1 VRALIEQEVIL
12 LRNVYDH
19 IGEMVNFSL
28 LDIQDYQGDA
38 LIIYKDMNQRKLFFI
53 SLVDFLSV
61 TDKRGPIEKVSFLS
75 GLLKICESPQLSQ
88 DQSENERR
96 EVVQRFRRWLEE
108 KRAIE
113 IWLPSMGAQV
123 DLLISRLD
131 AIKMSGDIS
140 KHNYLRASGVAERL
154 RIILRESGIEVSFEQ
169 AMLALPDFYIRFH
182 DDILIYLSS
191 HICEFLNDI
200 RWGIHRYLRPEFV
213 KSFFRTGESNIGY
226 SYKVPAE
233 INSEY
238 ARDCYWELMN
248 DLRQEPFM
256 RRFIVSESFKSEY

>member
-1 VRALIEQEVIL
+1 MIEQEVIL

-28 LDIQDYQGDA
+28 LEIQDYQGDS
-38 LIIYKDMNQRKLFFI
+38 LIMFKDMNQRKLFFI
-53 SLVDFLSV
+53 LLVDFLSV
-61 TDKRGPIEKVSFLS
+61 TDKRGPIEKISFLS
-75 GLLKICESPQLSQ
+75 GLLKVCEDPQLSQ
-88 DQSENERR
+88 DQSENELR
-96 EVVQRFRRWLEE
+96 EVVQRFRAWLNEQ
-108 KRAIE
+108 KTIE
-113 IWLPSMGAQV
+113 IWMPSISEQA
-123 DLLISRLD
+123 DLSISRVD

-154 RIILRESGIEVSFEQ
+154 QEILKDSGIEINFEQ
-169 AMLALPDFYIRFH
+169 AMLALPDFYERFH

-200 RWGIHRYLRPEFV
+200 RWAIHRYLRPEFV
-213 KSFFRTGESNIGY
+213 KSFHRIGESLVGY
-226 SYKVPAE
+226 SYTVPSA

-248 DLRQEPFM
+248 ELRQEPYM
-256 RRFIVSESFKSEY
+256 RQFVVSESFKSEY